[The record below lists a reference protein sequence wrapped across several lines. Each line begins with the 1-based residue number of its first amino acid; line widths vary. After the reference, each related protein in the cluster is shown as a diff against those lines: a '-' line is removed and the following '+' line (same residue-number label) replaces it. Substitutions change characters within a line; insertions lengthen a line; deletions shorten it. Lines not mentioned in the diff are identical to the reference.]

1 MARRPPRSTLFPY
14 TTLFRSKS
22 GKPERRKLSFQT
34 FEILPEGLM
43 LLQQLF
49 FRDGHAG
56 AKNEIGQGIFVQNV
70 FAKEGV
76 LILRFEIKPKIADAE
91 PVENPSIP
99 VQLAERFART
109 RQVCGR
115 ESGDRL
121 DQLHLLA
128 FIEFAQLVHCLIAEI
143 YLIHFEKEKRS
154 GSRKLIDATDYG
166 KK

>member
-76 LILRFEIKPKIADAE
+76 LILRFEIKPKNADE
-91 PVENPSIP
+91 KPVGNPSIP
-99 VQLAERFART
+99 AQPAHRVT
-109 RQVCGR
+109 RR
-115 ESGDRL
+115 DLR
-121 DQLHLLA
+121 
-128 FIEFAQLVHCLIAEI
+128 
-143 YLIHFEKEKRS
+143 
-154 GSRKLIDATDYG
+154 
-166 KK
+166 